1 MSGMTGMDDTKI
13 MKGAGM
19 MKEVFSHN
27 FIVLRDAGVVKDC
40 TICHGGSG
48 LRGSGA
54 CRRW

>member
-1 MSGMTGMDDTKI
+1 MTGMDDTKI